1 MSLVKSME
9 SGAQAF
15 DVNEVRKQFPILHQT
30 INGHPLVYLDNAAT
44 SQKPRA
50 VIDAISDYYCNY
62 NSNVHRAAH
71 ALADRATRAFEEARR
86 KVSGFINSPRPEQV
100 IWTRGTTESINLVAM
115 SWGKQNLK
123 RGDRILIPVFEH
135 HSNIVPWQMIA
146 DSTGAVVEAIPVTH
160 AGEIDL
166 AALENLL
173 DGRVKMVAVTH
184 VSNALGTVNPI
195 ADIARLVGNTP
206 AKLLVDGAQAVAH
219 QPVDV
224 QALGCDFYTFS
235 GHKMFGPTGIG
246 VLWGREELMQEMPP
260 WQGGGEMIETV
271 SFAEGTTY
279 LSLPYKFE
287 AGTPHIAGAIGL
299 GAAVD
304 WLSALDRQAARKH
317 EQDLL
322 SAAIERGASFHGL
335 QHIGEAHV
343 VSGVFSFLLEGTHA
357 ADVGMLLDQQGVA
370 VRTGH
375 HCAQPIMDQ
384 YEIYGTVRA
393 SFALYNT
400 LEEVERLFDALA
412 KVREM
417 LL

>member
-1 MSLVKSME
+1 MVVGEK
-9 SGAQAF
+9 
-15 DVNEVRKQFPILHQT
+15 
-30 INGHPLVYLDNAAT
+30 
-44 SQKPRA
+44 
-50 VIDAISDYYCNY
+50 
-62 NSNVHRAAH
+62 
-71 ALADRATRAFEEARR
+71 
-86 KVSGFINSPRPEQV
+86 SGFEPPESRDAFNREHDARV
-100 IWTRGTTESINLVAM
+100 
-115 SWGKQNLK
+115 
-123 RGDRILIPVFEH
+123 RIE
-135 HSNIVPWQMIA
+135 
-146 DSTGAVVEAIPVTH
+146 E
-160 AGEIDL
+160 DL
-166 AALENLL
+166 
-173 DGRVKMVAVTH
+173 T
-184 VSNALGTVNPI
+184 
-195 ADIARLVGNTP
+195 
-206 AKLLVDGAQAVAH
+206 
-219 QPVDV
+219 
-224 QALGCDFYTFS
+224 
-235 GHKMFGPTGIG
+235 
-246 VLWGREELMQEMPP
+246 
-260 WQGGGEMIETV
+260 
-271 SFAEGTTY
+271 
-279 LSLPYKFE
+279 
-287 AGTPHIAGAIGL
+287 
-299 GAAVD
+299 AVD